1 MTRRAHERGQQMSG
15 EQPTVDMENMPA
27 PAERI
32 LVTHFLTVRNVARS
46 SAFYADVLGG
56 QVVL

>member
-1 MTRRAHERGQQMSG
+1 MSG